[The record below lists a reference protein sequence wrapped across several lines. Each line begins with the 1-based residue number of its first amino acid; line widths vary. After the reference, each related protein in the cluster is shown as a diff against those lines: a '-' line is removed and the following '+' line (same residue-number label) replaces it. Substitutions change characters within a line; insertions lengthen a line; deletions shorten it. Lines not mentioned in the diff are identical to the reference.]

1 MANDRRERLAILYP
15 GDYETRTKS
24 TAENN
29 RFADLF
35 RAFAAKGIHAE
46 PAVYHDDLCAEVRE
60 QLMHVD
66 GVLVWVNPIQDG
78 RDRSI
83 LDSMLREVAAAG
95 IFVSAHPDIILK
107 LGTKEVLYR
116 TRDIGWSCDTHLYAS
131 MEQMRQEL
139 PARLAEG
146 KARVLK
152 QYRGNGGVGV
162 WKVQLPMNNVERGFL
177 ATPKPETIVRVRHA
191 KRGSTEEEI
200 TLTEFFRRCEEY
212 FASNGRMIDQE
223 YQERLPDGMIRCYL
237 VHGRVAGF
245 GHQAINA
252 LFPAPPGARP
262 TEAPEPGP
270 RLYHSPTKPEFQAL
284 KDKLERDWVPEA
296 QRLLEIETQHL
307 PILWDC
313 DFLLGPKDGNG
324 KDTYVLCEIN
334 VSSVAP
340 YPKSAVPHIVDATAV
355 QLMQQRNSRKCDG
368 LKSMI
373 RAISQTK
380 HPRHE
385 D

>member
-1 MANDRRERLAILYP
+1 
-15 GDYETRTKS
+15 
-24 TAENN
+24 
-29 RFADLF
+29 
-35 RAFAAKGIHAE
+35 
-46 PAVYHDDLCAEVRE
+46 
-60 QLMHVD
+60 
-66 GVLVWVNPIQDG
+66 
-78 RDRSI
+78 
-83 LDSMLREVAAAG
+83 
-95 IFVSAHPDIILK
+95 
-107 LGTKEVLYR
+107 
-116 TRDIGWSCDTHLYAS
+116 

-191 KRGSTEEEI
+191 KRGSIEEEI
-200 TLTEFFRRCEEY
+200 TLAEFFRRCEEY

-237 VHGRVAGF
+237 VHDRVAGF

-252 LFPAPPGARP
+252 LFPAHPGARP
-262 TEAPEPGP
+262 TETPEPGP
-270 RLYHSPTKPEFQAL
+270 RLYHSHTKPEFQVV

-368 LKSMI
+368 SKSMI
-373 RAISQTK
+373 RA
-380 HPRHE
+380 
-385 D
+385 